1 MTQLR
6 GSAPVWPVADV
17 GATVRWFEQ
26 NFGFEA
32 STHPQLEPF
41 EWASLVRNNVEI
53 MLQRVPGYEKPNL
66 YTRREGGVWDIYIRV
81 KGVRELYDGLPA
93 DVSVISPLTHLEYG
107 CDEFE
112 VVDLNGYTLVFGE
125 CT

>member
-26 NFGFEA
+26 KFGFTS
-32 STHPQLEPF
+32 STHPQVEPF
-41 EWASLVRNNVEI
+41 EWASVVRENVEI
-53 MLQRVPGYEKPNL
+53 MLQRVAGYEKPNL
-66 YTRREGGVWDIYIRV
+66 YTRREGGVWDVYIRV
-81 KGVRELYDGLPA
+81 KGVRELYDRLPA
-93 DVSVISPLTHLEYG
+93 DVRVISPLSRLDYG